1 MDNQQLSS
9 AEGESSTTISKESTE
24 INNLGKR
31 PIYLR
36 IRNVIY
42 KITNIVDNK
51 FYIGSAAYYDKR
63 IGTHVSKLRKNIH
76 DNKHLQFAWNKYKEE
91 NFIFEIV
98 ENVDCKENLL
108 IREQYYLDLYKC
120 YNRELGYNINKKA
133 ESKIGSKMPESAKI
147 KIGNFW
153 RGKKFSEQ
161 RILNVRK
168 ARTEAQGKAIL
179 VYDNNFNLLYEYPSI
194 SETSRQLKVSI
205 ATISVQ
211 CNKNRNK
218 ARQRKDSL
226 YNFRYKDIV

>member
-9 AEGESSTTISKESTE
+9 LTGESSTTISKESTE

-31 PIYLR
+31 PIYL
-36 IRNVIY
+36 IKNVIY
-42 KITNIVDNK
+42 MIANYINNK
-51 FYIGSAAYYDKR
+51 VYIGSASYLGKR
-63 IGTHVSKLRKNIH
+63 ISTHIYRLNKNKHHSQYLQNAYNKYGRKNFYIRI
-76 DNKHLQFAWNKYKEE
+76 LEQ
-91 NFIFEIV
+91 
-98 ENVDCKENLL
+98 VDCKENLL
-108 IREQYYLDLYKC
+108 IREQYYLDYYKS
-120 YNRELGYNINKKA
+120 YNREFGYNMSKLA
-133 ESKIGSKMPESAKI
+133 ESKLGTKMPESAKI

-168 ARTEAQGKAIL
+168 ARTESQGKIIL

-205 ATISVQ
+205 ATISKQ
-211 CNKNRNK
+211 CSKCNPNKRN
-218 ARQRKDSL
+218 RKDSL